1 MWVTVYNC
9 GRRSLVIKVYAA
21 VAFRTG
27 GGGAGLRVG
36 AGEGAIGVGNDIAF
50 VYSSS
55 SDVEGDSESEEFS
68 DSKGLARD
76 CALSGSMGGGKSERG
91 MMPWGQSRKEAVST
105 YSM

>member
-50 VYSSS
+50 VYSYS

-76 CALSGSMGGGKSERG
+76 WALSGSMGGGKSERG
-91 MMPWGQSRKEAVST
+91 MMPWGQSERRT
-105 YSM
+105 DR